1 MVKLFRFEKLEKKR
15 IDTLGEKKLW
25 ISSPSKFND
34 LDDCKLRG
42 LYSGVDDAN
51 NYQRVLK
58 ALDSLYPVSNKYPL
72 SDRFYQSIKNYI
84 QATVADTANL
94 ETRIDSG
101 LRSVGSVASIRNEIK
116 QNVLVSCFFEGDNQ
130 NSLMWAHYANN
141 HKGFCIEYEL
151 DESAPEIFNFNK
163 VNYVSLLPEIYA
175 TELLFNPLET
185 VARVVYSKSIEWS
198 YEKEWR
204 YVEFYAEH
212 EADVVGGKNISL
224 PKNLKPTRIITGSR
238 FKDNKDLLIDRF
250 VETTK
255 KLKLGVLTYK
265 QFVNQQL

>member
-1 MVKLFRFEKLEKKR
+1 MVKLFRFEKLQENR
-15 IDTLGEKKLW
+15 INTLSENQLW

-42 LYSGVDDAN
+42 LYRGVDDAN

-58 ALDSLYPVSNKYPL
+58 ALDSLYPESNKYPL
-72 SDRFYQSIKNYI
+72 SDGFYRRIKDYI
-84 QATVADTANL
+84 QVEVADTSSFK
-94 ETRIDSG
+94 TRLISAG
-101 LRSVGSVASIRNEIK
+101 LVASIRNEIK

-141 HKGFCIEYEL
+141 HKGFCVEYEL
-151 DESAPEIFNFNK
+151 EESDPEIFNFNK

-212 EADVVGGKNISL
+212 QAHVVGGKNIPL
-224 PKNLKPTRIITGSR
+224 PNNLKPTRIITGSR
-238 FKDNKDLLIDRF
+238 FKDNENLLINLF
-250 VETTK
+250 VKATE
-255 KLKLGVLTYK
+255 KLELEVLAYK
-265 QFVNQQL
+265 